1 MFSNDLMI
9 PKNFVGLDKYKTKT
23 NPQTTQFCDKLC
35 VDDPLALVLGQW
47 SRSSLSQND
56 PETDSTFSSFIN
68 STMCLNNEDEL
79 KDNSSEKLCMPLLV
93 LPEPKNTTLTDTD
106 ENILLD
112 TTSNIIT
119 PTSSIDELQSQN
131 SNAKNDQP
139 ESKY

>member
-9 PKNFVGLDKYKTKT
+9 PKNFIGLDKYKTKT

-35 VDDPLALVLGQW
+35 VDDPLALVLGHW
-47 SRSSLSQND
+47 SRLNLSQND
-56 PETDSTFSSFIN
+56 PEADSAFSSFIN
-68 STMCLNNEDEL
+68 STVGLNNEDEL
-79 KDNSSEKLCMPLLV
+79 MDNSSEKLFMPSLV
-93 LPEPKNTTLTDTD
+93 LPEPKNTTFTDTD

-119 PTSSIDELQSQN
+119 PDSSTEELQSQN
-131 SNAKNDQP
+131 FNAKNHQP